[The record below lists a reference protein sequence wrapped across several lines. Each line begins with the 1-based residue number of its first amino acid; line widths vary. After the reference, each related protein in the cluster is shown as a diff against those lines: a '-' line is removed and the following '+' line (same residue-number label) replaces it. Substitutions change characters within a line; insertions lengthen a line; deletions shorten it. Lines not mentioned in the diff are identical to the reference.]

1 MATSSVFSMFSLEGH
16 TALITGGTRGIGKA
30 VALALAE
37 AGADILLVQR
47 DETST
52 DTLDAVRALGRK
64 ASIYTADLSSAED
77 VSKLVPRILA
87 DGHQIRILV
96 NCAGIQR
103 RHPCEKFPD
112 SDFNEVIQVNL
123 NSVFTLC
130 RDVGAHM
137 LQLEPS
143 VVTGRRGSV
152 INFASLLTFQGGLT
166 VPAYAASKGAVGQLT
181 KSFANEWTARGVTVN
196 AVAPGY
202 IETDMNTALLN
213 DPERLASISAR
224 IPAGRWGSPEDFKGT
239 VVYLASRASAYVSGH
254 VLVVDG
260 GWMGR

>member
-1 MATSSVFSMFSLEGH
+1 MFSLEGH

-47 DETST
+47 DEKST

-143 VVTGRRGSV
+143 AVTGRRGSV